1 MNGTINSGFIPV
13 KVSLNPLAK
22 VTAGFAKEVEDVNQ
36 YPAEIY
42 NPTAGATA
50 RVLIFL
56 TPRMV
61 IIRPKVAINSLLSLI
76 HI

>member
-1 MNGTINSGFIPV
+1 M
-13 KVSLNPLAK
+13 LNPLAK
-22 VTAGFAKEVEDVNQ
+22 VTAGFAKDVEEVNQ

-50 RVLIFL
+50 MVLSLL

-61 IIRPKVAINSLLSLI
+61 IIRPKVAMHSLK
-76 HI
+76 